1 MEDKMTEG
9 YNDDPYEKDEIEE
22 KEFNINYDLSSYGI
36 DFDVSGL
43 VRRLQNESI
52 YLPDFQRNYVWSK
65 KKASRFIESLL
76 LGLPIPSICL
86 YKEDNNKQL
95 IIDGFQRLETI
106 KRFYEG
112 QFGKSVFSLSDVRDD
127 LKKKRY
133 KDLDEDY
140 RRKLDDTL
148 IHATIV
154 KAEDP
159 TEKNYDAIY
168 LIFERLNTG
177 GVNLSPQEIRV
188 CIHHGSFQKIIEQLS
203 KNINFIKILD
213 IDNKRKKD
221 QEVVLR
227 LLALAESFTKY
238 SGNMKQ
244 YLNEYMFY
252 NKNTTIDSFKNQIEL
267 FNKVFD
273 IFEKALTLD
282 IFKPSKVVNLAITD
296 AIFCGTYHRLKKG
309 NITDINLY
317 KTLVDSILVDKLFI
331 DSIKTGKTH
340 HTDSIHKRIQISID
354 KLGTCK

>member
-1 MEDKMTEG
+1 MSDE
-9 YNDDPYEKDEIEE
+9 YNDDFYEKDETEE
-22 KEFNINYDLSSYGI
+22 KEFNIQYDLSSYGI

-43 VRRLQNESI
+43 VRRLQNGSI
-52 YLPDFQRNYVWSK
+52 YLPDFQRNYVWSR

-112 QFGKSVFSLSDVRDD
+112 KFEKSKFTLTDVKEGLKGKLYNNLDDD
-127 LKKKRY
+127 L
-133 KDLDEDY
+133 

-148 IHATIV
+148 LHATIV

-177 GVNLSPQEIRV
+177 GVNLNPQEIRV
-188 CIHHGSFQKIIEQLS
+188 CIHHGSFQKIIEKLCLN
-203 KNINFIKILD
+203 KNYIKLLD
-213 IDNKRKKD
+213 IDSKRKKD

-227 LLALAESFTKY
+227 LFALAESYLKY

-244 YLNEYMFY
+244 YLNEYMF
-252 NKNTTIDSFKNQIEL
+252 NNRNQTEISYAENIKL
-267 FNKVFD
+267 FNKTFELFD
-273 IFEKALTLD
+273 KALSIE
-282 IFKPSKVVNLAITD
+282 IFRPSKVVNLAITD
-296 AIFCGTYHRLKKG
+296 ALFTGTFHRLKSG
-309 NITDINLY
+309 TITDINLY
-317 KTLVDSILVDKLFI
+317 KTLIDSILGDKIFS
-331 DSIKTGKTH
+331 DSIQTGKTH
-340 HTDSIHKRIQISID
+340 HTESITKRMQVSID
-354 KLGTCK
+354 RLSACV